1 MSGDTDAA
9 TESRRA
15 KGCNKL
21 LGKTVRLQSGDWLG
35 RTVQAAIVDKD
46 TRQKAKARAEEIV
59 KFRLRKSLNLDML

>member
-35 RTVQAAIVDKD
+35 R
-46 TRQKAKARAEEIV
+46 RARV
-59 KFRLRKSLNLDML
+59 KLRVRLGLGLGSL